1 MENVIT
7 VILVGKSFL
16 MKSGIEAFLS
26 EFPPVVVS
34 TSFDG
39 TELGL
44 DTKIQTLKP
53 DIVIFNPAEPFSE
66 IKPLLQSL
74 SKGQGISIIA
84 VTDVD
89 MPNEI
94 RGKFNEV
101 ISADVDKMEL
111 TKVINKVLV
120 EKGLKSKPEEV
131 DHRLSERETDI
142 LKHVAFGYTNQE
154 IADRLFLSI
163 HTVTTHRKN
172 ITRKLGIKTVSG
184 LTVYALM
191 NKLILPSQVE
201 KQS

>member
-26 EFPPVVVS
+26 EFSSVVVAA
-34 TSFDG
+34 SFDG
-39 TELGL
+39 TEPGL
-44 DTKIQTLKP
+44 DTKFQTLKP
-53 DIVIFNPAEPFSE
+53 DIVIINPIEPFIE
-66 IKPLLQSL
+66 MKPLLLSL
-74 SKGQGISIIA
+74 SKGQGTSIIA

-101 ISADVDKMEL
+101 ISTDVDKMEL

-154 IADRLFLSI
+154 IADKLFLSI

>member
-16 MKSGIEAFLS
+16 IKSGIETFLS
-26 EFPPVVVS
+26 EFSSVVVPA
-34 TSFDG
+34 SFDG
-39 TELGL
+39 TEPGL

-53 DIVIFNPAEPFSE
+53 DIVIFNPAEPFLE

-74 SKGQGISIIA
+74 SKGQGTSIIA

-101 ISADVDKMEL
+101 ISTDVDKMEL